1 MPQCHGIRDI
11 GRRPSGRRKCYI
23 TVTYTTDKF
32 GPLLYWIKLLLWET
46 QQVKL
51 PSGRGDV
58 LDKSKASPAV

>member
-11 GRRPSGRRKCYI
+11 GRRPGRRKCYI
-23 TVTYTTDKF
+23 TFIYTTDKF

-46 QQVKL
+46 QQEKL
-51 PSGRGDV
+51 PSSRGDV